1 MAFEIVEFDRTK
13 EVDYVPRIWLCNLDE
28 IDIGQKI
35 KDKALVECSWPPGY
49 IKTISRAKDMGMEP
63 NEDWPKYPV
72 RILGIAREIFFIC
85 LKWNKVRK

>member
-35 KDKALVECSWPPGY
+35 KDKALV
-49 IKTISRAKDMGMEP
+49 
-63 NEDWPKYPV
+63 
-72 RILGIAREIFFIC
+72 
-85 LKWNKVRK
+85 